1 MTSILG
7 DHGRGLEDAVGCWG
21 SRKVG
26 TVQLPFGTT
35 KT

>member
-7 DHGRGLEDAVGCWG
+7 DHGRGLEDVEGCWG

-26 TVQLPFGTT
+26 TVQLPW
-35 KT
+35 